1 MIRILLVEDEM
12 LLRELMY
19 EELSDSGFTVTP
31 AATGDEAL
39 RVMQADPRFDL
50 LLTDIRMPGQT
61 DGWALG
67 QRAREVIPSIRIIY
81 ATGYTEGG
89 SELGEHERSI
99 SKPFRHQQILGL
111 IGELGIGR

>member
-39 RVMQADPRFDL
+39 RVMYADPRFDCC
-50 LLTDIRMPGQT
+50 
-61 DGWALG
+61 
-67 QRAREVIPSIRIIY
+67 
-81 ATGYTEGG
+81 
-89 SELGEHERSI
+89 
-99 SKPFRHQQILGL
+99 
-111 IGELGIGR
+111 

>member
-12 LLRELMY
+12 LLRQLMY

-39 RVMQADPRFDL
+39 RVMHADRAFDL
-50 LLTDIRMPGQT
+50 LLTDIRMPGET

-67 QRAREVIPSIRIIY
+67 RRAREVIPSIRIIY
-81 ATGYTEGG
+81 ATGYTDGG
-89 SELGEHERSI
+89 NDLCEHERSI
-99 SKPFRHQQILGL
+99 GKPFRHEQILGL
-111 IGELGIGR
+111 IGDLGILQ